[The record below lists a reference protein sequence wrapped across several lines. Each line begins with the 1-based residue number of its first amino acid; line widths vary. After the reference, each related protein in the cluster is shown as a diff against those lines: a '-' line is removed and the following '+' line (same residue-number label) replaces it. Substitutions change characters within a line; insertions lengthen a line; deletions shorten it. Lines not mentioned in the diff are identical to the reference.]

1 MEITSLIIANQLI
14 AINVLAKKKLDI
26 TISPRKVS
34 DWLLS
39 LVHRSYNERLP
50 GVGRIRKKCFSPVA
64 RFLVQVNWCDVDLT
78 CQDVVPH

>member
-39 LVHRSYNERLP
+39 LVHRSYKERLP
-50 GVGRIRKKCFSPVA
+50 GVGRIRKKCFSPVT
-64 RFLVQVNWCDVDLT
+64 RFVIHIIWFEV
-78 CQDVVPH
+78 